1 MFYRKKRITLIS
13 KCRFLIF
20 MLFLVNLTVL
30 NQGIADGVIK
40 EVVISLGIDQDRRNN
55 AFRPMYHWEFDNKNY
70 TIKIE
75 IDGKSYNKLRHHKK
89 GRYRKQIKNLVSIV
103 EEASETLGPL
113 VNEFRRIMPSSWSD
127 EKRINFVLAFVQC
140 LPYTRD
146 EVGTG
151 LKEYYRYPIETL
163 VDSAVEEKGVDCEDT
178 SVLLASILRPL
189 GYKVA
194 LLLVPRHIAVGVKG
208 PLRATRFWKNQFNR
222 SDYFFCETTGQG
234 WRLGQVPEKFQGIP
248 RTVMQISLHPSHP
261 KKVVPQTTSKPKPPL
276 PLSPQENLQK
286 GIKLYEQ
293 TRFNEAIRA
302 FRSALNG
309 LGNPEQQALAH
320 LYLGCSKRGFGETN
334 DYVISEFQKALRLNP
349 NQKLPPRIG
358 EDHPVFGPMFEK
370 ALETS
375 TARLTITASLPQAKI
390 WIDGNLSKKRML
402 GAGTASVRLFE
413 GHYTVEGNFESE
425 SKKTTVRIRPG
436 VDEKLHLELPP
447 IMKHNPPARVSI
459 GDKLS
464 LSVDIISHRPPEK
477 IQIYY
482 TTYDK
487 NGSEL
492 KHNNKMEM
500 SFKENRPAMS
510 KWIYQITLPS
520 QNRVGS
526 IEYFIEA
533 EYKNRLM
540 VRLPKNGNRDY
551 RISIVDDNPPTI
563 ALRNLPETVKVNQR
577 ITLQAEVTD
586 NSSVGMVQV
595 HFASGESH
603 NLSRRGASST
613 YVVNIPRR
621 KEPGTLRYYLTS
633 TDEIGNKSRFPE
645 KGRLNLECVEDYRH
659 RKKFLAALKVIDDNS
674 AEIRSGNSEHRRRI
688 NDVIQTSE
696 KQVNFAEVTTDIYK
710 FNQYKNKA
718 SELLSEAKKK
728 VKTLEV
734 HTRKDRK
741 LINDFVDS
749 ASETEDSA
757 KENLHLSHS
766 FIETETNSLR
776 YKIRGIRETLSDT
789 LTEFQRRL
797 ENQENQ
803 LARVIRQF
811 KPLHQG
817 LWASYGW
824 SNDLITDKSA
834 SSNWDGGNI
843 IRLSYLREGRTYWTL
858 GAQLDLPY
866 DNPVNTSGIV
876 RWGPPLGES
885 PVSFAVLVG
894 AAGYRTSDTSF
905 SRTSESTQITPIIGG
920 SLKLYPLDN
929 VTFDLTGTF
938 KLQSENNAAG
948 RASGFLDDYLHHYEI
963 GLRLYISPTANF
975 KVGIGNWRIGEYDN
989 TSVQIGLGAT
999 F

>member
-1 MFYRKKRITLIS
+1 MTRFWLVVS
-13 KCRFLIF
+13 VLFLIN
-20 MLFLVNLTVL
+20 LVLLSRGSASGALRHVEITKGKDL
-30 NQGIADGVIK
+30 K
-40 EVVISLGIDQDRRNN
+40 RRLGIRGAQEESYYWTFENRG
-55 AFRPMYHWEFDNKNY
+55 Y
-70 TIKIE
+70 TILVA
-75 IDGKSYNKLRHHKK
+75 IDNQKYNKARNYKRQR
-89 GRYRKQIKNLVSIV
+89 RYNL
-103 EEASETLGPL
+103 AYFPPL
-113 VNEFRRIMPSSWSD
+113 VREGTEALEDLVREFNRVMVPGWSAAR
-127 EKRINFVLAFVQC
+127 KVNFVFAFVQSF
-140 LPYTRD
+140 PYTD
-146 EVGTG
+146 DVTTG
-151 LKEYYRYPIETL
+151 YDEYYKYAIETL
-163 VDSAVEEKGVDCEDT
+163 AEGGGDCEDT
-178 SVLLASILRPL
+178 SILLASILSGL
-189 GYKVA
+189 GFEVA
-194 LLLVPRHIAVGVKG
+194 LFVLPGHVAIGVKG
-208 PLRATRFWKNQFNR
+208 NFSGDFYSYGNSK
-222 SDYFFCETTGQG
+222 YYYCETVGNG
-234 WRLGQVPEKFQGIP
+234 SMRLGQIPEEHENMPAKVMPISAKPFSPKQVPP
-248 RTVMQISLHPSHP
+248 NVTP
-261 KKVVPQTTSKPKPPL
+261 PKPTPPR
-276 PLSPQENLQK
+276 PLSPRERLQE

-293 TRFNEAIRA
+293 TRFNEAIKA

-334 DYVISEFQKALRLNP
+334 DNVISEFQKALRLNP
-349 NQKLPPRIG
+349 NQILPPRIG
-358 EDHPVFGPMFEK
+358 EDHPVFKPMFEK

-425 SKKTTVRIRPG
+425 SKKTTVRIKPG

-447 IMKHNPPARVSI
+447 IMKHNPPAKVSI
-459 GDKLS
+459 GDKFR
-464 LSVDIISHRPPEK
+464 LSVDIISHKRPEQ

-492 KHNNKMEM
+492 KHNNKMVM
-500 SFKENRPAMS
+500 SLKENQPAMS
-510 KWIYQITLPS
+510 KWIYQMTLPS

-533 EYKNRLM
+533 EYKNHLM

-551 RISIVDDNPPTI
+551 RISIVDENPPTI

-603 NLSRRGASST
+603 NLSRRGTSST

-621 KEPGTLRYYLTS
+621 REPGTLRYYLTS
-633 TDEIGNKSRFPE
+633 TDEVGNKSRFPE
-645 KGRLNLECVEDYRH
+645 KGRLNLECVKDNRH
-659 RKKFLAALKVIDDNS
+659 QMKFIGELKVIDDNS
-674 AEIRSGNSEHRRRI
+674 VEIHSGNSEQRRRI
-688 NDVIQTSE
+688 NDVIQTAE
-696 KQVNFAEVTTDIYK
+696 EQVNFAEATTNIYK
-710 FNQYKNKA
+710 FNQHKNKA
-718 SELLSEAKKK
+718 SDLLSEAKKK

-734 HTRKDRK
+734 HTREDRK
-741 LINDFVDS
+741 LLNDFVDS
-749 ASETEDSA
+749 ASETEGSA

-776 YKIRGIRETLSDT
+776 YKIRGIRKTLSDT
-789 LTEFQRRL
+789 LTAFQRRL
-797 ENQENQ
+797 DNQENQ

-824 SNDLITDKSA
+824 SNDLITEKSA

-876 RWGPPLGES
+876 QWGPPLGES
-885 PVSFAVLVG
+885 TLTFAVLAG
-894 AAGYRTSDTSF
+894 AAGYRTLDTSF
-905 SRTSESTQITPIIGG
+905 SRTTQSSQITPLLGG
-920 SLKLYPLDN
+920 SLKFYPLDR
-929 VTFDLTGTF
+929 VVVDLTGTF
-938 KLQSENNAAG
+938 KLQTENYAAG
-948 RASGFLDDYLHHYEI
+948 RESGFLDDYLHHYEI
-963 GLRLYISPTANF
+963 GLRLYISPTLNF
-975 KVGIGNWRIGEYDN
+975 KVGVGNWRIGEYDN